1 MHPTHALLNRVPWG
15 PGKGR
20 VCALSNPK
28 VLTPLPYCEPLA
40 SSLCSPVTHPK
51 AASPSTSQLWR
62 VQHPANRNCPNEDV
76 RSVVEEIEMLK
87 IALPL
92 PLLFL
97 LLCLSAFAQT
107 TLTVGSKF
115 HCDAASAQPIFSFS
129 EFQCRGVPLYQ
140 NGTKVDWMY
149 WLNSSRP
156 EEWWLGGN
164 MFPSSPYQGSIA
176 QVTQFSLPTLNGNLP
191 CGASTPLNGTV
202 TFTVQFTDN
211 TGLKHTGTFSG
222 NWGESKVC
230 GRYGWYLPVLQAGDQ
245 LMLE

>member
-1 MHPTHALLNRVPWG
+1 MR
-15 PGKGR
+15 
-20 VCALSNPK
+20 
-28 VLTPLPYCEPLA
+28 
-40 SSLCSPVTHPK
+40 
-51 AASPSTSQLWR
+51 
-62 VQHPANRNCPNEDV
+62 
-76 RSVVEEIEMLK
+76 K
-87 IALPL
+87 IALPHA
-92 PLLFL
+92 LLFL
-97 LLCLSAFAQT
+97 LLSLSAFAQT
-107 TLTVGSKF
+107 TLTLGSHF

-140 NGTKVDWMY
+140 SGTQVDWMY

-156 EEWWLGGN
+156 EEWWLGGS

-202 TFTVQFTDN
+202 TFTVQFTDK

-245 LMLE
+245 LTLE